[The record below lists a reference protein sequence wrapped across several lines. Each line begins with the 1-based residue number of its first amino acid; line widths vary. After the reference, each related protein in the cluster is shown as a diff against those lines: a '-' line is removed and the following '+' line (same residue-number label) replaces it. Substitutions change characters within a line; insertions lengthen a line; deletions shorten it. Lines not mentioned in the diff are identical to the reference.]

1 MSHTHAWVLVHCVFS
16 TKERVNLIPDASE
29 LCRYLTGVAR
39 AKSITLL
46 AAGGTEN
53 HVHVLIALPPTMM
66 LSKAMQEL
74 KANSSRWFHERGI
87 RFAWQEGY
95 GAFSV
100 SQSQKQ
106 IVADYIANQAEHHK
120 KWSFEQEFMTLLKK
134 SGVSYD
140 TRYVFG

>member
-1 MSHTHAWVLVHCVFS
+1 MSHAHAWVLVHCVFS
-16 TKERVNLIPDASE
+16 TKERVNLIPDADE

-39 AKSITLL
+39 AKNITLL
-46 AAGGTEN
+46 AAGGTGN
-53 HVHVLIALPPTMM
+53 HVHLLIALPPTMM

-74 KANSSRWFHERGI
+74 KANSSRWLHERGI

-134 SGVSYD
+134 SGAAYD